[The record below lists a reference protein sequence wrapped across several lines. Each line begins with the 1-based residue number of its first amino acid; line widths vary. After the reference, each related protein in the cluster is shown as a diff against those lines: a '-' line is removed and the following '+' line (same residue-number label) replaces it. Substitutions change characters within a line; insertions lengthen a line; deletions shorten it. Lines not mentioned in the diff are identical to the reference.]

1 MRKLTHYVIHYTATP
16 KGRIVTGDQLRQ
28 WHTGPAKLP
37 DGTLRY
43 KGKIY
48 NTVFELPKESIG
60 GVSIDKLVGGRGWRQ
75 VGYADLIH
83 IDGRVENLVPYDE
96 NEQVDPWEIT
106 NGILSSSEIFDNAR
120 HIVYAGGG
128 TGQDTRT
135 PEQTTSLIN
144 KVKQT
149 INRHPDILVL
159 GHNQIDKTGCPGFD
173 VAAWLRSIGVE
184 EKNIS
189 KEPIKYGL

>member
-1 MRKLTHYVIHYTATP
+1 MSKLTHFVIHYTATP
-16 KGRIVTGDQLRQ
+16 AGRVVTGDQLRQ
-28 WHTGPAKLP
+28 WHLGPAKVQ
-37 DGTLRY
+37 GGYRY
-43 KGKIY
+43 KGKAY
-48 NTVFELPKESIG
+48 PTVESLPNEQIG
-60 GVSIDKLVGGRGWRQ
+60 GVHIVKLIGGRGWRQ

-83 IDGRVENLVPYDE
+83 LDGRVENLVPYDE
-96 NEQVDPWEIT
+96 NDQVDPWEIT
-106 NGILSSSEIFDNAR
+106 NGILSTSEIFDNAR

-144 KVKQT
+144 KVKQV

-189 KEPIKYGL
+189 KEKIK